1 MNFSKI
7 IILSVIITSIILCY
21 NKTYAQSSPE
31 EITET
36 FFTIFEN
43 DMSAAV
49 DYLFSTNE
57 LIDPNQPGIKSIKEK
72 MEVTRKLLG
81 NFYGYETVNIYYAG
95 ESYQKH
101 IYSIKYERQPVKMT
115 IIYYKPNNKWKVQ
128 SLNFQDDIDSE
139 LRLK

>member
-1 MNFSKI
+1 MNFRN
-7 IILSVIITSIILCY
+7 ILILVVITASSTLFY
-21 NKTYAQSSPE
+21 NKIYAQSSPE

-36 FFTIFEN
+36 FFAIFEN

-49 DYLFSTNE
+49 DYLFSTND

-81 NFYGYETVNIYYAG
+81 NFYGYEIVNIYYAG

-115 IIYYKPNNKWKVQ
+115 IIYYRPNKKWKVQ

-139 LRLK
+139 LRVK